1 MTELQTEQGLVRV
14 PTGTWVVD
22 PIHSSVGFE
31 VKHMMISTVR
41 GHFNRYKG
49 RLKAADDYHDST
61 VRGIV
66 EAGSIDTGNAD
77 RDEHLRGPDFF
88 DAEHWPLITFESTAI
103 DHVVEGTYRVTGDL
117 TIKDVTREI
126 EVEAN
131 VEGAA
136 VDPWGKDRVGIAVR
150 GSIDRTDFGLAWQQ
164 ALVGG
169 GLLVGEQVA
178 LRIDISAVRG
188 EDLDDGQ
195 GPADG

>member
-41 GHFNRYKG
+41 GHFKQYEGK
-49 RLKAADDYHDST
+49 LKAADDYHDSR

-66 EAGSIDTGNAD
+66 QVASIDTGNAD

-88 DAEHWPLITFESTAI
+88 DAEKWPLITFESSAI
-103 DHVVEGTYRVTGDL
+103 DHVARGTYRVTGDL

-150 GSIDRTDFGLAWQQ
+150 GSIDRTDFGLTWQQ
-164 ALVGG
+164 SLVGG
-169 GLLVGEQVA
+169 GMLVGEQVA

-188 EDLDDGQ
+188 DDFDDG
-195 GPADG
+195 